1 MLTPHGSCVFL
12 CHTFQVYAVPF
23 FMFRISCLCWKFM
36 FYVYADAH
44 RYEYALRLCL
54 CMLYAYG
61 SCDTEVLRMFNAS
74 RSCSM
79 FHIDWSCG
87 WMLHGVHV

>member
-1 MLTPHGSCVFL
+1 
-12 CHTFQVYAVPF
+12 
-23 FMFRISCLCWKFM
+23 M

-79 FHIDWSCG
+79 FHIDDWSCG
-87 WMLHGVHV
+87 WMLHGVHI